1 MTRDQFIPC
10 AAKVQNVC
18 PIVGMLDLTEEKCPL
33 EAAVVLRLH
42 LVPMSFFFSNRSI
55 IMGMFVSPTF
65 NNLRD
70 LFVNQ
75 LEDIYDA
82 EKRLIDTLP
91 KMADASYSDEL
102 KQAFLNHLNET
113 RGHVNRLEDIFR
125 SLGIEPK
132 RETCAAMKGLIK
144 EGSDMIDAEGDPS
157 VKDAALIAAAQRVEH
172 YEIAVYGTLRAFAN
186 HLGLPDLART
196 LQDTLEE
203 EGNADKLLTEIA
215 ESGVNVHAEG
225 HV

>member
-1 MTRDQFIPC
+1 
-10 AAKVQNVC
+10 
-18 PIVGMLDLTEEKCPL
+18 
-33 EAAVVLRLH
+33 
-42 LVPMSFFFSNRSI
+42 
-55 IMGMFVSPTF
+55 MGMFVSPTF

-82 EKRLIDTLP
+82 EKRLTEALP

-102 KQAFLNHLNET
+102 KQAFLTHLNET
-113 RGHVNRLEDIFR
+113 RGHVSRLEDIFH

-132 RETCAAMKGLIK
+132 RETCPAMKGLIK
-144 EGSDMIDAEGDPS
+144 EGSDMIDADGDPA

-172 YEIAVYGTLRAFAN
+172 YEMAVYGTLRSFAN
-186 HLGLPDLART
+186 HLGFADVART
-196 LQDTLEE
+196 LQETLDE

-215 ESGVNVHAEG
+215 ESGINVHAEG

>member
-1 MTRDQFIPC
+1 
-10 AAKVQNVC
+10 
-18 PIVGMLDLTEEKCPL
+18 
-33 EAAVVLRLH
+33 
-42 LVPMSFFFSNRSI
+42 
-55 IMGMFVSPTF
+55 MGMFVSPTF